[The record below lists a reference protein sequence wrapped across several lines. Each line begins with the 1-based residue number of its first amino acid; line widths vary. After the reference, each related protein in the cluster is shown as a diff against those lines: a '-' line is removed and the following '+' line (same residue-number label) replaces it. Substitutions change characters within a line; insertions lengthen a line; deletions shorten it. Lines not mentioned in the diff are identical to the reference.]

1 VDNRFV
7 EDIHGILIKNTGV
20 SFSDLAG
27 LEDVKRLLSEA
38 IILPMQVPE
47 LFQGVLSPWKGV
59 LLFGP
64 PGTGKTE
71 IAKAIATEAK
81 CCFFDAKASTIMSK
95 YVGDTEKM
103 VKALFTIARYHAPS
117 IVFMDEIDAIMSS
130 NAASSENPVG
140 PRLRQEILTQ
150 M

>member
-1 VDNRFV
+1 M
-7 EDIHGILIKNTGV
+7 IKNTCV
-20 SFSDLAG
+20 SFQDLAG
-27 LEDVKRLLSEA
+27 LEDVKRLLTEA
-38 IILPMQVPE
+38 IILPITVPE
-47 LFQGVLSPWKGV
+47 LFTGVLSPWKGI

-95 YVGDTEKM
+95 YVGDSEKM

-117 IVFMDEIDAIMSS
+117 IIFMDEIDALMS
-130 NAASSENPVG
+130 AQATSSDNPVG

-150 M
+150 ISGVGTTSGVD